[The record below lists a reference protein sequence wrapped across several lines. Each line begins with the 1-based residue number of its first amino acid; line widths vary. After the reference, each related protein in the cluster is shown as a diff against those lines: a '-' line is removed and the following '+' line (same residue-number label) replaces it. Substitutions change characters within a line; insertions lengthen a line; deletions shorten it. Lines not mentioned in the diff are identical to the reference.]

1 MDFEPF
7 QAWNQVLELNLAMV
21 LALKE
26 GLSPSRGEQ
35 IMSVAVLGKSLV
47 PGLFQCRSGQA
58 LSGPWQAWL
67 FGPVLGRQAVAL
79 EVVCVAFFGLVEPL

>member
-26 GLSPSRGEQ
+26 VLSPLMGEL
-35 IMSVAVLGKSLV
+35 IMSVAGLGRCLVL
-47 PGLFQCRSGQA
+47 A
-58 LSGPWQAWL
+58 LSQFRSVQA
-67 FGPVLGRQAVAL
+67 PSVT
-79 EVVCVAFFGLVEPL
+79 